1 MSATISDIT
10 VHIDETLNDRE
21 LANLVQRGRLW
32 LSRRH
37 SGLAQLAAI
46 RSDEGVVSVGHNENG
61 RHFMVVLYD
70 PEEIRG
76 KDILGRVTEQ
86 GFHGELIGF
95 L

>member
-21 LANLVQRGRLW
+21 LANLEQ
-32 LSRRH
+32 
-37 SGLAQLAAI
+37 AI
-46 RSDEGVVSVGHNENG
+46 RSDEGVVSVGHDENG

-76 KDILGRVTEQ
+76 KDILGRVTAQ